1 MLNQV
6 GRAAGSKTMSLSRL
20 VEANVM
26 ATGEFTKNPQ
36 KADLIFVRD
45 TDEMQEIKNE
55 FDIPDSDDSKFI
67 LSSNMEYISGY
78 LMQEGTPAS
87 GEKTK
92 EALKETEKTIS
103 PEDIKVEIEI
113 HSEEKR

>member
-1 MLNQV
+1 
-6 GRAAGSKTMSLSRL
+6 
-20 VEANVM
+20 M

-67 LSSNMEYISGY
+67 LSSNMEYITGY

-87 GEKTK
+87 G
-92 EALKETEKTIS
+92 LKKQRKPQKKQKKQSLQRIS
-103 PEDIKVEIEI
+103 RLKLKYILKKKDECKNRCE
-113 HSEEKR
+113 SAGFCLFFF